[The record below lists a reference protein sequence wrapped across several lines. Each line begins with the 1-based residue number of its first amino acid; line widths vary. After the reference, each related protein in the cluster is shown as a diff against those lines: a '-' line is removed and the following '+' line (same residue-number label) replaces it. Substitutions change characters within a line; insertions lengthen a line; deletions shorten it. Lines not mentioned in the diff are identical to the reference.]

1 MARDTKGGRG
11 GCGGGEVVEGV
22 VVEVS
27 WSESE
32 SGGEGHDAVNVS
44 GEGGGAVERKE
55 VWQAASEVA
64 IIRERRRDG

>member
-1 MARDTKGGRG
+1 M
-11 GCGGGEVVEGV
+11 EGV